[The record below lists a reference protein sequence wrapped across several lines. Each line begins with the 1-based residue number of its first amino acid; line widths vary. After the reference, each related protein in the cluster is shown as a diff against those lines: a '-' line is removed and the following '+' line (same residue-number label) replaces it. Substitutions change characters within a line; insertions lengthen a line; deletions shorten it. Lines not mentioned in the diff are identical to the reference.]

1 VDFSLNEDQ
10 RMLRD
15 QITKFA
21 QSELNEGVIERD
33 REQIFP
39 RELWEKCGEM
49 GIQGL
54 PVQGEYGGSEL
65 DPLSTAI
72 ALEAFGYGCRD
83 GGLVFSIC
91 AHLLACVIP
100 ISRHATDAL
109 KEKILPGLCDGSLI
123 AVNGMTE
130 VTSGSD
136 AFDMA
141 TRAVPDGDGFRI
153 TGVKTFSSNG
163 PVADLA
169 VVYAVTDPAKGAHGG
184 ITGFVVEKG
193 TPGFTPSQKFEKMGL
208 RTAMLGELVFEDVYV
223 GPENILGGVGGG
235 PVVFSESMEWERI
248 CIAACHL
255 GTMQHL
261 MEKSIEY
268 ARTRKAQGKVIG
280 KHQAISHKIADMKIR
295 LETARLL
302 VYQAATR
309 IGKARDNAMNASMV
323 KVYASECFQKIAM
336 DTVQIFGGHGF
347 LTEHEVERALRDS
360 IGGTLYSG
368 TNEVQR
374 NIIASWL
381 GLQSSRD

>member
-1 VDFSLNEDQ
+1 MDFSLNEDQ
-10 RMLRD
+10 KLLRE
-15 QITKFA
+15 QIIRFA
-21 QSELNEGVIERD
+21 QNELNENIIERD

-39 RELWEKCGEM
+39 HDLWLKCGEM
-49 GIQGL
+49 GLQGL
-54 PVQGEYGGSEL
+54 PVAGDYGGSEL
-65 DPLSTAI
+65 DPLSVAV

-83 GGLVFSIC
+83 GGLVFSVC

-100 ISRHATDAL
+100 ISRHATPEM

-136 AFDMA
+136 AFNMA
-141 TRAVPDGDGFRI
+141 TRAVKDGDGYRI
-153 TGVKTFSSNG
+153 TGVKIFSSNG
-163 PVADLA
+163 PVADVA
-169 VVYAVTDPAKGAHGG
+169 VVYAVTDETKGAHGG

-208 RTAMLGELVFEDVYV
+208 RTAMLGELVFDNVYV
-223 GPENILGGVGGG
+223 GPENILGTAGGG
-235 PVVFSESMEWERI
+235 PVVFSESMEWERV

-261 MEKSIEY
+261 MEKSIDY
-268 ARTRKAQGKVIG
+268 ARTRTAQGKLIG
-280 KHQAISHKIADMKIR
+280 KHQAIAHKIADMKIR
-295 LETARLL
+295 LESARLL
-302 VYQAATR
+302 VYQAAVR
-309 IGKARDNAMNASMV
+309 VGKARDNAMNASMV
-323 KVYASECFQKIAM
+323 KVYVSECLQKTAL

-347 LTEHEVERALRDS
+347 LTEHEVERTLRDS

-381 GLQSSRD
+381 GL

>member
-1 VDFSLNEDQ
+1 MDFSLDEDQ

-15 QITKFA
+15 QIVRFA
-21 QSELNEGVIERD
+21 QNELNEGVVERD

-39 RELWEKCGEM
+39 RELWNKCGEI
-49 GIQGL
+49 GLQGL
-54 PVQGEYGGSEL
+54 PVQAEYGGSEL

-83 GGLVFSIC
+83 GGLVFAVC

-100 ISRHATDAL
+100 ISKHGTTEA
-109 KEKILPGLCDGSLI
+109 KEKYLPGLCNGTLI

-136 AFDMA
+136 AFNMA
-141 TRAVPDGDGFRI
+141 ASATPDGDGFRI
-153 TGVKTFSSNG
+153 NGVKIFSSNG
-163 PVADLA
+163 PVADIA
-169 VVYAVTDPAKGAHGG
+169 VVYAVTDKKKGGLGG
-184 ITGFVVEKG
+184 ITGFLVEKG
-193 TPGFTPSQKFEKMGL
+193 TSGFQPSQKFEKMGL

-223 GPENILGGVGGG
+223 PKENILGGVGGG
-235 PVVFSESMEWERI
+235 STVFGQSMEWERI

-255 GTMQHL
+255 GTMRHL

-268 ARTRKAQGKVIG
+268 ARTRTAQGSHIG
-280 KHQAISHKIADMKIR
+280 KNQAISHKIADMKIR
-295 LETARLL
+295 LETSRLL
-302 VYQAATR
+302 VYESAMR
-309 IGKARDNAMNASMV
+309 IGKARDNAMNASMT
-323 KVYASECFQKIAM
+323 KVYVSECLQKTAL

-360 IGGTLYSG
+360 IGSTLYSG

-381 GLQSSRD
+381 GL